1 MESNTLCRR
10 KPCAWAPAELTVVA
24 LYNGSPITLCTEYVG
39 TDGVTL
45 FAQEYVR
52 PRAVFEALI
61 WIPITQSGEQ
71 PNRRPLRVFLSVQL
85 VERTAAG
92 YGISAKFSG
101 IATEDRK
108 EWEHMVEGAMS
119 RAGRALARAQRS
131 LRLRNAQD
139 ARNLQR
145 PTRRRVLVVEQALP
159 ATALAAM
166 AERGMHVTKVRSAD
180 EVRRAVHAGEADLLL
195 CDVAGLVGDG
205 LALCRELGGQ
215 AGRPAVILLTSRG
228 AQEDF
233 DQAVEAGAARVIAK
247 PCSHDVLLSL
257 LQRELEPES
266 VQLRVSLRAA
276 RPSRA
281 PASAGEMA
289 GPMQVRASAA

>member
-1 MESNTLCRR
+1 M
-10 KPCAWAPAELTVVA
+10 
-24 LYNGSPITLCTEYVG
+24 
-39 TDGVTL
+39 L
-45 FAQEYVR
+45 FSREYVR

-61 WIPITQSGEQ
+61 WIPVTLSADQ
-71 PNRRPLRVFLSVQL
+71 PNPQPLRVFLSVQL

-101 IATEDRK
+101 IATQDRK
-108 EWEHMVEGAMS
+108 EWEHMVEGAML

-131 LRLRNAQD
+131 QRSQRPQTAQS
-139 ARNLQR
+139 ATGPRSLQR

-166 AERGMHVTKVRSAD
+166 EERGMHITKVRSAD
-180 EVRRAVHAGEADLLL
+180 EVRRAVGAGEVDLLL

-205 LALCRELGGQ
+205 LALCREISGQ
-215 AGRPAVILLTSRG
+215 AGRPTVILLTSRG
-228 AQEDF
+228 TEADF
-233 DQAVEAGAARVIAK
+233 DRAVEAGAVRVIAK

-266 VQLRVSLRAA
+266 APLSLSLRAA

-281 PASAGEMA
+281 PASGMA
-289 GPMQVRASAA
+289 GPLQVRSSAA